1 MLTNSSD
8 KQTAHPYDED
18 RVVHYSPGY
27 NKQYE
32 TTTMSRY
39 SVRTRISAGR
49 LNSKLSISPIAL
61 GVVPRKDEERRQ
73 LSIVLEDP
81 ILTRYMLII
90 CSNTFLYEG
99 AVDIAWIRVT
109 AVAD

>member
-1 MLTNSSD
+1 MFYPRVLQCKNSMTLNEDNEYYYTYQPKQEDLIDVLTNSSD

-32 TTTMSRY
+32 TTTMNRY

-61 GVVPRKDEERRQ
+61 GVVPRKDEECRQ
-73 LSIVLEDP
+73 FEH
-81 ILTRYMLII
+81 
-90 CSNTFLYEG
+90 C
-99 AVDIAWIRVT
+99 A
-109 AVAD
+109 